1 MDRKKELKQEYKEI
15 KIEGGIYVITNKQN
29 GKKFVSSTPNFKTLN
44 GTRFTLESGTH
55 TNKELQKEWFE
66 YGKDNFTIEQVEV
79 LKKSENQY
87 MDEKKELQKLLEKWL
102 QKLQPQEATIR
113 LQLLQHQYRPVHRSI
128 VLLAVYWSD

>member
-29 GKKFVSSTPNFKTLN
+29 GKKLVSSTPNFKTLN

-87 MDEKKELQKLLEKWL
+87 TDEKKELQKLLEKWL
-102 QKLQPQEATIR
+102 QKLQPYGEEGY
-113 LQLLQHQYRPVHRSI
+113 HSC
-128 VLLAVYWSD
+128 